1 MSKCIIFLLYVCM
14 QSRIIYKTL
23 TVVYRDLYVYAI
35 LACQVLA
42 GGVGVAELKRI
53 MISIPNSLLQE
64 VDGIV
69 AMDKLSR
76 SQFIREAMRLY
87 IEDRK
92 RKAVRDMMKKGYQ
105 EMAVINLSLA
115 EEGVV
120 ADDEVFAVMPTLL
133 AERE

>member
-1 MSKCIIFLLYVCM
+1 M
-14 QSRIIYKTL
+14 
-23 TVVYRDLYVYAI
+23 
-35 LACQVLA
+35 
-42 GGVGVAELKRI
+42 AELKRI
-53 MISIPNSLLQE
+53 MISIPNTLLQE
-64 VDGIV
+64 VDGII

-76 SQFIREAMRLY
+76 SQFVREAMRLY

-115 EEGVV
+115 EEGLMI
-120 ADDEVFAVMPTLL
+120 DSEVFETISPTLL